1 MLPLLR
7 DGTIW
12 TLGADSMDVDYQR
25 MWRDY
30 LQHDAYKAKGAQRD
44 VDASGSAWVAGRS
57 AWRPEHLLGIRTRRG
72 RRCCLAATMGAS
84 GCAAKHHGQ
93 GWQRCVTQAVQ
104 PAYTK
109 RVAESTV
116 AS

>member
-30 LQHDAYKAKGAQRD
+30 LQHDAYKAKGVQQSN

-57 AWRPEHLLGIRTRRG
+57 AWQPELLLGVRTRRG
-72 RRCCLAATMGAS
+72 RRCCLAAVVCAAS
-84 GCAAKHHGQ
+84 CAAKHHGQ
-93 GWQRCVTQAVQ
+93 G
-104 PAYTK
+104 
-109 RVAESTV
+109 
-116 AS
+116 